1 MALSRLGKTW
11 YDAYQVDNVI
21 ENNEETVS
29 SRYSTKTNLLL
40 NDGKT
45 VIRNLRASDIDV
57 PVSDDDTVYKI
68 TPGEEFRP
76 DIVAYREYK
85 DPTLY
90 WVLLSANNM
99 KSIFEFVANKIIRIP
114 EITKLYMDGGV
125 LGKSL

>member
-1 MALSRLGKTW
+1 MALSKLGKTW

>member
-1 MALSRLGKTW
+1 MALSKLGKTW

-45 VIRNLRASDIDV
+45 VIRNLRASDIDI

>member
-1 MALSRLGKTW
+1 MALSKLGKTW

-45 VIRNLRASDIDV
+45 VIRNLRASDIDI
-57 PVSDDDTVYKI
+57 PISDDDTVYKI